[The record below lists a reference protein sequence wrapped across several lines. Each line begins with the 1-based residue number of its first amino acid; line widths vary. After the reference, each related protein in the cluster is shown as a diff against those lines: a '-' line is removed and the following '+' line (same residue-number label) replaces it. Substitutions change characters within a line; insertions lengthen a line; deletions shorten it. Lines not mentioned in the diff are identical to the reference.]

1 MPSSVIRAFD
11 YDATH
16 RRLTITF
23 VSGDIYVYLGVPP
36 ETARGLADAPSK
48 GAFFAEQMR
57 DRLAVERRP
66 RGG

>member
-11 YDATH
+11 YDAAR
-16 RRLTITF
+16 RRLAIAF
-23 VSGDIYVYLGVPP
+23 VSGDVYVYLDVPP

-48 GAFFAEQMR
+48 GVFFVEQMR
-57 DRLAVERRP
+57 DRFAFERRP